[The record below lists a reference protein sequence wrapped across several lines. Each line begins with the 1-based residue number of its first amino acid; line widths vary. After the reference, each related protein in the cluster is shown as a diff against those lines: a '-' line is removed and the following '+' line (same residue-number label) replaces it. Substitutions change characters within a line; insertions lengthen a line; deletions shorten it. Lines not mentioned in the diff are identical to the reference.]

1 MNSLIYFF
9 FNTIF
14 FIGNYDDFFYRFI
27 FIRFRKFNWL
37 LTIDSHFNYNF
48 SLRIDQI
55 LTSRRETFHLD
66 RKWKHFTA
74 IKTDLS
80 NVTER
85 KQWTSVEAMMQQ
97 FPTIFFHPPPN
108 QTLISSSYV
117 ISLQDQ
123 RVLLTSCQSGTISH
137 PHNSPMHI
145 WTNVKLARHGQ
156 KVSRIKNPPLHY

>member
-55 LTSRRETFHLD
+55 LTSR
-66 RKWKHFTA
+66 W
-74 IKTDLS
+74 DLS
-80 NVTER
+80 LGPEMEALYRDQNWSEQR
-85 KQWTSVEAMMQQ
+85 NWT
-97 FPTIFFHPPPN
+97 
-108 QTLISSSYV
+108 
-117 ISLQDQ
+117 
-123 RVLLTSCQSGTISH
+123 
-137 PHNSPMHI
+137 
-145 WTNVKLARHGQ
+145 
-156 KVSRIKNPPLHY
+156 

>member
-1 MNSLIYFF
+1 MDILNELVDLFLF
-9 FNTIF
+9 QHDF

-37 LTIDSHFNYNF
+37 LMIDSHFNYNF

-85 KQWTSVEAMMQQ
+85 KQHIGRSNDA
-97 FPTIFFHPPPN
+97 TIPN
-108 QTLISSSYV
+108 HISSSPSKSNINFV
-117 ISLQDQ
+117 QLRDFASRSTRSFNFLPIWHDL
-123 RVLLTSCQSGTISH
+123 
-137 PHNSPMHI
+137 SP
-145 WTNVKLARHGQ
+145 T
-156 KVSRIKNPPLHY
+156 